1 MSVKQVDPVTNR
13 LVRGT
18 SFRRVSGTQET
29 TQGVDVRL
37 KKWRSED
44 PWNLED
50 GTDFLRLVFVKGT
63 PLGLIIGELER
74 RILSQPGMV
83 TVDEPFDATLEG
95 NAKDGQTL
103 AVTWSGTASTS
114 TPRELQRIA
123 GRTEIT
129 S

>member
-18 SFRRVSGTQET
+18 SFRRVSGAQEIA
-29 TQGVDVRL
+29 QGVDVRL
-37 KKWRSED
+37 KKWRGED
-44 PWNLED
+44 PMNLED
-50 GTDFLRLVFVKGT
+50 GTDFLGLVFRKGT
-63 PLGLIIGELER
+63 PPGLILGELER

-83 TVDEPFDATLEG
+83 TVDEIDATLEG
-95 NAKDGQTL
+95 NAKAGQTL
-103 AVTWSGTASTS
+103 VVTWSGTASIS
-114 TPRELQRIA
+114 TLRDLQRVA